1 MKFKEKIIERVRD
14 TVIRNQMIDPGDRI
28 VVAVSGGPDSVCLL
42 DIFSKLREEFH
53 IELIVAHLNHGL
65 RGKDSD
71 QDERFVK
78 NLSRKMGIV
87 CHTKKIELYRIRN
100 KRSIEEAA
108 RDERYTFLF
117 DVLRDTNAKKI
128 ATAHHMDDQAETF
141 FINLLR
147 GSGPK
152 GLSGIPERSDD
163 GKIIRPLLGLR
174 RYEILKYL
182 KDLNLLYRVDESNF
196 DKRYLR
202 NAIRHELMPM
212 LLKIQPQIIEHIHT
226 LSKIL
231 KEEDRFLDEL
241 ISSKMSFSSHEKDK
255 KITVSINEILTLP
268 EALKARAIRI
278 LIGRISTLKRLT
290 HIHIENIVR
299 MLHSPNP
306 QKEIHLPDGMVA
318 KKRYNELIL
327 EKKKAEHSPPSFIYH
342 IPEDGIYHIKEASCM
357 LKFEV
362 SKIDP
367 PLKLKDEDKY
377 TAFISEDKAR
387 YPLIVRNFRKG
398 DKFRPLGLE
407 GTKKIK
413 DLFIDLKIPKEQRY
427 LIPLVIHK
435 NKIIWVC
442 GIRISEEFKITDNT
456 EKILKITF
464 SKT

>member
-1 MKFKEKIIERVRD
+1 MEFKEKIIERVRD
-14 TVIRNQMIDPGDRI
+14 MIIRNRLIDPVDRI

-42 DIFSKLREEFH
+42 DILSKLREDLH

-65 RGKDSD
+65 RGSDSD

-78 NLSRKMGIV
+78 DLSEKAGV
-87 CHTKKIELYRIRN
+87 PCHTKKIELYKIRDG
-100 KRSIEEAA
+100 RSIEEAA
-108 RDERYTFLF
+108 RDERYGFLY
-117 DVLRDTNAKKI
+117 DVLKDTNAQKI

-163 GKIIRPLLGLR
+163 GKIIRPLLELR
-174 RYEILKYL
+174 RYEILRYL
-182 KDLNLLYRVDESNF
+182 KDLNLPYRVDKSNL

-202 NAIRHELMPM
+202 NTIRHELMPM
-212 LLKIQPQIIEHIHT
+212 LLKIQPQIVEHIHT

-241 ISSKMSFSSHEKDK
+241 VGSKISFSCHEKDK
-255 KITVSINEILTLP
+255 KISIQRNTILTLP
-268 EALKARAIRI
+268 EALKPRAIRF
-278 LIGRISTLKRLT
+278 LIGQISTLKRLS
-290 HIHIENIVR
+290 HIHVEKIVE
-299 MLHSPNP
+299 MLQSPNP
-306 QKEIHLPDGMVA
+306 QKEIHLPNGVVA

-327 EKKKAEHSPPSFIYH
+327 ERNKTEQPLPSFTYQ

-362 SKIDP
+362 SGMEQ
-367 PLKLKDEDKY
+367 PLKLKNEDKN
-377 TAFISEDKAR
+377 TAFISADKAR

-398 DKFRPLGLE
+398 DRFSPLGLK
-407 GTKKIK
+407 GTKKLK

-435 NKIIWVC
+435 DKIIWVC
-442 GIRISEEFKITDNT
+442 GIRISEEFKITDDT
-456 EKILKITF
+456 KRILKITY
-464 SKT
+464 SKV